1 MNSPDLPD
9 PTTTIV
15 VLYEEFCSVDDSE
28 FQDAINHVLDLEHQ
42 IVDEPPRDNLTV
54 LQYER
59 YKKTV
64 GAFLTKIAR
73 IKESLPYKPIK
84 KPIYAMY
91 LAEAVGWWQT
101 IDYFR
106 LRYFPTIP
114 NTTQES

>member
-1 MNSPDLPD
+1 MNSPDFPD
-9 PTTTIV
+9 PTITII
-15 VLYEEFCSVDDSE
+15 VLEDEFKSMNDAD
-28 FQDAINHVLDLEHQ
+28 FQDAINHVLDLEYQ
-42 IVDEPPRDNLTV
+42 LGDEPPHDKLTV

-64 GAFLTKIAR
+64 GTFLTKIAR
-73 IKESLPYKPIK
+73 IKENLPYKPIK

-106 LRYFPTIP
+106 LGYFPATP
-114 NTTQES
+114 HTTQES

>member
-15 VLYEEFCSVDDSE
+15 VLYEGFCSMDDSE

-64 GAFLTKIAR
+64 GTFLTKIAR
-73 IKESLPYKPIK
+73 VKENLPYKP
-84 KPIYAMY
+84 
-91 LAEAVGWWQT
+91 
-101 IDYFR
+101 
-106 LRYFPTIP
+106 
-114 NTTQES
+114 